1 MATHPSILAW
11 RIPWT
16 EAPGGPQSRGSK
28 ESARTAGSEQ
38 LQQQSIDPLL
48 YFSDASG
55 ASSSNYS
62 RSLGGLAK
70 GIEGRGSQP
79 LFPGGQGEDTGDSVT
94 NWAKGSVKTGS
105 CL

>member
-1 MATHPSILAW
+1 MGQEDPLEEGMATHPSILAW

-55 ASSSNYS
+55 ASSSNCS

-70 GIEGRGSQP
+70 GIEGRGS
-79 LFPGGQGEDTGDSVT
+79 
-94 NWAKGSVKTGS
+94 
-105 CL
+105 